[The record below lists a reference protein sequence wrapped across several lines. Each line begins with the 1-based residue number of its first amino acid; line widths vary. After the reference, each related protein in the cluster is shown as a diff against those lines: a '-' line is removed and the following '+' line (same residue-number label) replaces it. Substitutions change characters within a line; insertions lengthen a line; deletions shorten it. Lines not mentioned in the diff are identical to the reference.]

1 MQGRI
6 LFIFLYSWIVITS
19 FSCQN
24 GTTATY
30 SNCTSAT
37 DPVIPLA
44 ITQGDTLNLYLD
56 SLMVMGI
63 TTPVDYHE
71 RENRLY
77 VFDSYNKRL
86 LEYPLNDAGKAVY
99 PEAIHKISINKKIS
113 YFRYISPD
121 SVVLYNYAKAELL
134 YYSIDR
140 DTLWKRLAFINKG
153 RIRQAAPPYAS
164 VTSPVLF
171 IGNTIIGFGFLLGE
185 SDKEN
190 PASRTMCS
198 VIHLPAGNIRYL
210 VPYSKVYWQHNWGG
224 SHLRTPYTTYNGQT
238 GKILLSLPAD
248 HNIQSIDSNWQ
259 IKEIPAGTRKNIC
272 IASMGLSKD
281 NEKVSDAEYSL
292 QYFTNTPSYRNIIYD
307 QYHDRYY
314 RILELPPAEGRTD
327 KQRLAD
333 KEASLIAFDKDFK
346 YLGEAP
352 LPRAI
357 ALDNFFI
364 TTEGIYFLNAGN
376 KDQNIAQY
384 VQCKIE
390 L

>member
-1 MQGRI
+1 MQGRS
-6 LFIFLYSWIVITS
+6 FIFLCSWITIIS
-19 FSCQN
+19 FSACQN

-30 SNCTSAT
+30 SNCTPASGT
-37 DPVIPLA
+37 VIPLA

-71 RENRLY
+71 RANRLY

-86 LEYPLNDAGKAVY
+86 LEYPLNITGKAVY
-99 PEAIHKISINKKIS
+99 PEKHHKISINKKIS

-121 SVVLYNYAKAELL
+121 SVVLYNYAGAELL
-134 YYSIDR
+134 YYSISR
-140 DTLWKRLAFINKG
+140 DTLWKKLAFINKG
-153 RIRQAAPPYAS
+153 RIRQAAPPYANA
-164 VTSPVLF
+164 TSPVLF
-171 IGNTIIGFGFLLGE
+171 TGNTIIGFGFLLGE

-190 PASRTMCS
+190 PTSRTICS
-198 VIHLPAGNIRYL
+198 VIQLPAGNIRYRI
-210 VPYSKVYWQHNWGG
+210 PYSKVYQQHNWGG

-248 HNIQSIDSNWQ
+248 HNIQSVDSNWQ
-259 IKEIPAGTRKNIC
+259 IKEIPAGTRRKIC
-272 IASMGLSKD
+272 ITSMGLSKD

-314 RILELPPAEGRTD
+314 RILELPPAEGGTD
-327 KQRLAD
+327 KQHLAD
-333 KEASLIAFDKDFK
+333 KEASLIVFDKDFK

-364 TTEGIYFLNAGN
+364 TEEGIYFLNAGN